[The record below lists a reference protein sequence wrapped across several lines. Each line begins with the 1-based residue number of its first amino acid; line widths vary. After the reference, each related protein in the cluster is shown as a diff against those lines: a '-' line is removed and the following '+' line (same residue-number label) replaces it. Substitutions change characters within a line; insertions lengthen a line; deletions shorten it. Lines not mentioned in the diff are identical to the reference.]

1 MTTST
6 STTRNRRSTIGRIR
20 QRVLT
25 VAAAVVAAVLAWL
38 VAVPIVGID
47 LLVRPGG
54 GAAQQVGLGSVVAV
68 SLLASLLGWGLLAL
82 LERLVSRRALT
93 AWTVVAVVVLMLS
106 LTGPLTAAANAAV
119 AIALVLM
126 HLVVGAV
133 LIMGLRRTT
142 VRGQNSARS
151 EV

>member
-1 MTTST
+1 MTST
-6 STTRNRRSTIGRIR
+6 ATPRNSRSTIGRIR
-20 QRVLT
+20 ERGLT

-54 GAAQQVGLGSVVAV
+54 GAVQQVGLGSVVTV

-82 LERLVSRRALT
+82 LERLVPRRALT

-133 LIMGLRRTT
+133 LIMGLRRST
-142 VRGQNSARS
+142 VRGQNSPRS

>member
-1 MTTST
+1 MTT
-6 STTRNRRSTIGRIR
+6 TTTTNRRSTIGRIR

-38 VAVPIVGID
+38 VAVPIFGID

-106 LTGPLTAAANAAV
+106 LSGPLTAATSAAV

-142 VRGQNSARS
+142 VRGQNSARA

>member
-1 MTTST
+1 MTTT
-6 STTRNRRSTIGRIR
+6 TTTRNRRSTIGRIR

-38 VAVPIVGID
+38 IAVPIVGID

-106 LTGPLTAAANAAV
+106 LSGPLTAATNAAV

>member
-1 MTTST
+1 MTST
-6 STTRNRRSTIGRIR
+6 ATPRNSRSTIGRIR
-20 QRVLT
+20 ERVLT

-54 GAAQQVGLGSVVAV
+54 GAAQQVGLGSVVTV

-82 LERLVSRRALT
+82 LERLVPRRAMT

-133 LIMGLRRTT
+133 LIMDLRRTT
-142 VRGQNSARS
+142 VRGQNSPRS

>member
-1 MTTST
+1 MTTT
-6 STTRNRRSTIGRIR
+6 TTRNRRSTIGRIR

-38 VAVPIVGID
+38 IAVPIVGID
-47 LLVRPGG
+47 LVVRPGG

-82 LERLVSRRALT
+82 LERLASRRALT

-106 LTGPLTAAANAAV
+106 LSGPLTAATNAAV
-119 AIALVLM
+119 AIALGLM

>member
-1 MTTST
+1 MTN
-6 STTRNRRSTIGRIR
+6 TTTTNRRSTIGRIR

-38 VAVPIVGID
+38 IAVPIVGID

-54 GAAQQVGLGSVVAV
+54 SAAQQVGLGSVVAV
-68 SLLASLLGWGLLAL
+68 SLLASLLGWGFLAL

-106 LTGPLTAAANAAV
+106 LSGPLTAATNAAV

>member
-1 MTTST
+1 M
-6 STTRNRRSTIGRIR
+6 
-20 QRVLT
+20 
-25 VAAAVVAAVLAWL
+25 AAVLAWL

-54 GAAQQVGLGSVVAV
+54 GAAQQVGLGSVVTV

-82 LERLVSRRALT
+82 LERLVRRRALT

-119 AIALVLM
+119 AIALVPCTWWWGRYSSW
-126 HLVVGAV
+126 VCGAPPF
-133 LIMGLRRTT
+133 GDRTLHGRKFEAQPMVAPKT
-142 VRGQNSARS
+142 RPNRYVAAAAP
-151 EV
+151 

>member
-1 MTTST
+1 MTST
-6 STTRNRRSTIGRIR
+6 ATPRNSRSTIGRIR
-20 QRVLT
+20 ERVLT

-54 GAAQQVGLGSVVAV
+54 GAVQQVGLGSVVTV

-82 LERLVSRRALT
+82 LERLVPRRALT

-133 LIMGLRRTT
+133 LIMGLRRST
-142 VRGQNSARS
+142 VRGQNSPWS

>member
-1 MTTST
+1 MTTT
-6 STTRNRRSTIGRIR
+6 TTRNRRSTIGRIR

-38 VAVPIVGID
+38 IAVPIV
-47 LLVRPGG
+47 
-54 GAAQQVGLGSVVAV
+54 GSVVAV

-106 LTGPLTAAANAAV
+106 LSGPLTAATNAAV

>member
-1 MTTST
+1 
-6 STTRNRRSTIGRIR
+6 
-20 QRVLT
+20 
-25 VAAAVVAAVLAWL
+25 VAAVLAWL

-54 GAAQQVGLGSVVAV
+54 SAAQQVGLGSVVAV

-93 AWTVVAVVVLMLS
+93 AWTVVAVVVLMVS

-126 HLVVGAV
+126 HLLVGAV

-142 VRGQNSARS
+142 VRGQNSAQS
-151 EV
+151 QV

>member
-1 MTTST
+1 MTTT
-6 STTRNRRSTIGRIR
+6 TTRNRRTTIGWIR
-20 QRVLT
+20 ERVLT
-25 VAAAVVAAVLAWL
+25 VAAAVVAAVLTWL

-47 LLVRPGG
+47 LLVSPGG

-106 LTGPLTAAANAAV
+106 LSGPLTAATSAAV

>member
-82 LERLVSRRALT
+82 LERLISRRALT

-133 LIMGLRRTT
+133 LIIGLRRTT

>member
-1 MTTST
+1 MGPS
-6 STTRNRRSTIGRIR
+6 G
-20 QRVLT
+20 
-25 VAAAVVAAVLAWL
+25 
-38 VAVPIVGID
+38 
-47 LLVRPGG
+47 
-54 GAAQQVGLGSVVAV
+54 
-68 SLLASLLGWGLLAL
+68 L
-82 LERLVSRRALT
+82 LERLVPRHALT

-106 LTGPLTAAANAAV
+106 LSGPLTAATNAAV

-142 VRGQNSARS
+142 VRGQNSVRS

>member
-1 MTTST
+1 MTTT
-6 STTRNRRSTIGRIR
+6 TTRNRRSTIGRIR

-38 VAVPIVGID
+38 IAVPIVGID
-47 LLVRPGG
+47 LVVRPGG
-54 GAAQQVGLGSVVAV
+54 GSAQQVGLGSVVAV

-106 LTGPLTAAANAAV
+106 LSGPLTAATNAAV

>member
-1 MTTST
+1 MTTT
-6 STTRNRRSTIGRIR
+6 TTRNRRSTIGRIR

-38 VAVPIVGID
+38 IAVPIVGID
-47 LLVRPGG
+47 LVVRPGG

-106 LTGPLTAAANAAV
+106 LSGPLTAATNAAV

-133 LIMGLRRTT
+133 LIMGMRRTT

>member
-1 MTTST
+1 MTN
-6 STTRNRRSTIGRIR
+6 TTTTNRRSTIGRIR

-25 VAAAVVAAVLAWL
+25 VAAAAVAAVLAWL
-38 VAVPIVGID
+38 IAVPIVGID

-106 LTGPLTAAANAAV
+106 LSGPLTAATNAAV

>member
-1 MTTST
+1 M
-6 STTRNRRSTIGRIR
+6 
-20 QRVLT
+20 
-25 VAAAVVAAVLAWL
+25 AAVLAWL

-54 GAAQQVGLGSVVAV
+54 AAQQVGLGSVVTV

-82 LERLVSRRALT
+82 LERLVPRRAMT

-142 VRGQNSARS
+142 VRGQNSPRS

>member
-1 MTTST
+1 MTTT
-6 STTRNRRSTIGRIR
+6 TTRNRRSTIGRIR

-38 VAVPIVGID
+38 IAVPIVGID
-47 LLVRPGG
+47 LVVRPGG

-106 LTGPLTAAANAAV
+106 LSGPLTAATNAAV